1 MRKFWITSIAL
12 LMLFALLACGGAEE
26 PVEEDTS
33 AEEPTAAAAA
43 PTAAP
48 SPTDTPVPA
57 TEAASTAQEPTPV
70 KAAQEE
76 RTEAEEEPETPAVS
90 AALQA
95 YADANEGGPGAIY
108 VGDLNQM
115 VGPAATVE
123 QGDFDGNVTL
133 SALENHLYVF
143 ESDYYKGLLEQA
155 NVENPTQLVERDE
168 VFTIQHACLNRA
180 LSFCRVIET
189 FYFPKVI
196 ERTNGQVDF
205 VMSSFPELG
214 LGGPD
219 IPNLLAAG
227 TLDAGSVVGPY
238 VAGQVPAL
246 EIQYL
251 FGLFTERQQQYFT
264 TAAIAPEVEALLEES
279 TGGGKLIVKEW
290 AAGNDFFF
298 FSKKPLLTPE
308 DFEGVKTRAFGTS
321 ISDWIIGMGAD
332 PQFVAFAEVYTALER
347 GILGAGVTGGDAGFG
362 QRWYEVADY
371 LSGPL
376 TSWPANDMVMNKD
389 KWEELP
395 PDLQAIVLE
404 EAAKAE
410 MEMLRL
416 GAIQNEMGL
425 RKLIEKG
432 GMEFTEF
439 SPELRAKS
447 DKAVVERVIPNWA
460 DRVGL
465 DSPWIDVFNEKF
477 SPIVGY
483 EILEDGTAIK
493 VPKEQ

>member
-1 MRKFWITSIAL
+1 MRKLWITGVAI
-12 LMLFALLACGGAEE
+12 LMLFLLSACGGAAES
-26 PVEEDTS
+26 P
-33 AEEPTAAAAA
+33 AEETASTEAPAAA
-43 PTAAP
+43 PI
-48 SPTDTPVPA
+48 PTDTPVPA
-57 TEAASTAQEPTPV
+57 TEAVQATEEPTMV
-70 KAAQEE
+70 AAA
-76 RTEAEEEPETPAVS
+76 REEPEEEAETAVS
-90 AALQA
+90 AKLQA
-95 YADANEGGPGAIY
+95 YADENANGPGSIY
-108 VGDLNQM
+108 VGDINQL
-115 VGPAATVE
+115 VGPAITVE

-133 SALENHLYVF
+133 GALQNHLYVF

-180 LSFCRVIET
+180 LSFCKVIET
-189 FYFPKVI
+189 FYFPNVA

-251 FGLFTERQQQYFT
+251 FGLFTERHQQYFT

-279 TGGGKLIVKEW
+279 TEGGKLVIKEW
-290 AAGNDFFF
+290 ASGNDFFF

-321 ISDWIIGMGAD
+321 ISDWIIGMGAEA
-332 PQFVAFAEVYTALER
+332 QFVAFAEVYTALER

-389 KWEELP
+389 IWEGLP
-395 PDLQAIVLE
+395 PDLQAIVME

-416 GAIQNEMGL
+416 GAIQNEMGI

-447 DKAVVERVIPNWA
+447 DKAVIERVIPNWA
-460 DRVGL
+460 NRVGL

-477 SPIVGY
+477 SNVVGY
-483 EILEDGTAIK
+483 FIQEDGTVIR
-493 VPKEQ
+493 VPITE

>member
-1 MRKFWITSIAL
+1 MRKLWITGVAI
-12 LMLFALLACGGAEE
+12 LMLFLLSACGGAEE
-26 PVEEDTS
+26 SP
-33 AEEPTAAAAA
+33 AEETASTEAPAAA
-43 PTAAP
+43 PI
-48 SPTDTPVPA
+48 PTDTPVPA
-57 TEAASTAQEPTPV
+57 TEAVQATEEPTMV
-70 KAAQEE
+70 AAA
-76 RTEAEEEPETPAVS
+76 REEPEEEAETAVS
-90 AALQA
+90 AKLQA
-95 YADANEGGPGAIY
+95 YADENANGPGSIY
-108 VGDLNQM
+108 VGDINQL
-115 VGPAATVE
+115 VGPAVTVE

-133 SALENHLYVF
+133 GALQNHLYVF

-180 LSFCRVIET
+180 LSFCKVIET
-189 FYFPKVI
+189 FYFPNVA

-251 FGLFTERQQQYFT
+251 FGLFTERHQQYFT

-279 TGGGKLIVKEW
+279 TEGGKLVIKEW
-290 AAGNDFFF
+290 ASGNDFFF

-321 ISDWIIGMGAD
+321 ISDWIIGMGAEA
-332 PQFVAFAEVYTALER
+332 QFVAFAEVYTALER

-389 KWEELP
+389 IWEGLP
-395 PDLQAIVLE
+395 PDLQAIVME

-416 GAIQNEMGL
+416 GAIQNEMGI

-447 DKAVVERVIPNWA
+447 DKAVIERVIPNWA

-477 SPIVGY
+477 SNVVGY
-483 EILEDGTAIK
+483 FIQEDGTVIR
-493 VPKEQ
+493 VPITE

>member
-1 MRKFWITSIAL
+1 MRKLWITGVAI
-12 LMLFALLACGGAEE
+12 LMLFLLSACGGAEE
-26 PVEEDTS
+26 SP
-33 AEEPTAAAAA
+33 AEETASTEA
-43 PTAAP
+43 PATAP
-48 SPTDTPVPA
+48 IPTDTPVPA
-57 TEAASTAQEPTPV
+57 TEAVQATEEPTMV
-70 KAAQEE
+70 AAA
-76 RTEAEEEPETPAVS
+76 REEPEEEAETAVS
-90 AALQA
+90 AKLQA
-95 YADANEGGPGAIY
+95 YADENANGPGAIY
-108 VGDLNQM
+108 VGDINQL
-115 VGPAATVE
+115 VGPAVTVE

-133 SALENHLYVF
+133 GALQNHLYVF

-180 LSFCRVIET
+180 LSFCKVIET
-189 FYFPKVI
+189 FYFPNVA

-219 IPNLLAAG
+219 IPNLLEAG

-251 FGLFTERQQQYFT
+251 FGLFTERHQQYFT

-279 TGGGKLIVKEW
+279 TGGGKLVIKEW
-290 AAGNDFFF
+290 ASGNDFFF

-332 PQFVAFAEVYTALER
+332 AQFVAFAEVYTALER

-389 KWEELP
+389 IWEGLP
-395 PDLQAIVLE
+395 PDLQAIVME

-447 DKAVVERVIPNWA
+447 DKAVIERVIPNWA

-477 SPIVGY
+477 SNVVGY
-483 EILEDGTAIK
+483 FIQEDGTVIR
-493 VPKEQ
+493 VPITE

>member
-1 MRKFWITSIAL
+1 MRKLWITGVAI
-12 LMLFALLACGGAEE
+12 LMLFLLSACGGAEE
-26 PVEEDTS
+26 SP
-33 AEEPTAAAAA
+33 AEETASTEAPAAA
-43 PTAAP
+43 PI
-48 SPTDTPVPA
+48 PTDTPVPA
-57 TEAASTAQEPTPV
+57 TEAVQATEEPTMV
-70 KAAQEE
+70 AAA
-76 RTEAEEEPETPAVS
+76 REEPEEEAETAVS
-90 AALQA
+90 AKLQA
-95 YADANEGGPGAIY
+95 YADENANGPGSIY
-108 VGDLNQM
+108 VGDINQL
-115 VGPAATVE
+115 VGPAITVE

-133 SALENHLYVF
+133 GALQNHLYVF

-189 FYFPKVI
+189 FYFPNVA

-219 IPNLLAAG
+219 IPNLLEAG

-251 FGLFTERQQQYFT
+251 FGLFTERHQQYFT

-279 TGGGKLIVKEW
+279 TGGGKLVIKEW
-290 AAGNDFFF
+290 ASGNDFFF

-321 ISDWIIGMGAD
+321 ISDWIIGMGAEA
-332 PQFVAFAEVYTALER
+332 QFVAFAEVYTALER

-389 KWEELP
+389 IWEGLP
-395 PDLQAIVLE
+395 PDLQAIVME

-416 GAIQNEMGL
+416 GAIQNEMGI

-447 DKAVVERVIPNWA
+447 DKAVIERVIPNWA

-477 SPIVGY
+477 SNVVGY
-483 EILEDGTAIK
+483 FIQEDGTVIR
-493 VPKEQ
+493 VPITE

>member
-1 MRKFWITSIAL
+1 MRKLWITGVAI
-12 LMLFALLACGGAEE
+12 LMLFLLSACGGAAES
-26 PVEEDTS
+26 P
-33 AEEPTAAAAA
+33 AEETASTEAPAAA
-43 PTAAP
+43 PI
-48 SPTDTPVPA
+48 PTDTPVPA
-57 TEAASTAQEPTPV
+57 TEAVQATEEPTMV
-70 KAAQEE
+70 AAA
-76 RTEAEEEPETPAVS
+76 REEPEEEAETAVS
-90 AALQA
+90 AKLQA
-95 YADANEGGPGAIY
+95 YADENANGPGSIY
-108 VGDLNQM
+108 VGDINQL
-115 VGPAATVE
+115 VGPAITVE

-133 SALENHLYVF
+133 GALQNHLYVF

-180 LSFCRVIET
+180 LSFCKVIET
-189 FYFPKVI
+189 FYFPNVA

-251 FGLFTERQQQYFT
+251 FGLFTERHQQYFT

-279 TGGGKLIVKEW
+279 TEGGKLVIKEW
-290 AAGNDFFF
+290 ASGNDFFF

-321 ISDWIIGMGAD
+321 ISDWIIGMGAEA
-332 PQFVAFAEVYTALER
+332 QFVAFAEVYTALER

-389 KWEELP
+389 IWEGLP
-395 PDLQAIVLE
+395 PDLQAIVME

-416 GAIQNEMGL
+416 GAIQNEMGI

-447 DKAVVERVIPNWA
+447 DKAVIERVIPNWA

-477 SPIVGY
+477 SNVVGY
-483 EILEDGTAIK
+483 FIQEDGTVIR
-493 VPKEQ
+493 VPITE

>member
-1 MRKFWITSIAL
+1 MRKLWITGVAI
-12 LMLFALLACGGAEE
+12 LMLLLLSACGGAEE
-26 PVEEDTS
+26 SPGEETAATEAPTAAAVPTDT
-33 AEEPTAAAAA
+33 AVPATEAVQATEEPTAAA
-43 PTAAP
+43 
-48 SPTDTPVPA
+48 
-57 TEAASTAQEPTPV
+57 
-70 KAAQEE
+70 
-76 RTEAEEEPETPAVS
+76 REEEPGTTGVS
-90 AALQA
+90 AKLQA
-95 YADANEGGPGAIY
+95 YADEHANGPGSIY
-108 VGDLNQM
+108 VGDINQM
-115 VGPAATVE
+115 VGPAVTVE

-133 SALENHLYVF
+133 GALQNHLYVF

-180 LSFCRVIET
+180 LSFCKVIET
-189 FYFPKVI
+189 FYFPNVA

-219 IPNLLAAG
+219 IPNLLEAG

-251 FGLFTERQQQYFT
+251 FGLFTERHQQYFT

-279 TGGGKLIVKEW
+279 TGGGKLVIKEW
-290 AAGNDFFF
+290 ASGNDFFF
-298 FSKKPLLTPE
+298 FSKEPLLTPE

-321 ISDWIIGMGAD
+321 ISDWIIGMGAEA
-332 PQFVAFAEVYTALER
+332 QFVAFAEVYTALER

-389 KWEELP
+389 IWEGLP
-395 PDLQAIVLE
+395 PDLQAIVME

-439 SPELRAKS
+439 SPELRAQS
-447 DKAVVERVIPNWA
+447 DKAVIERVIPNWA

-477 SPIVGY
+477 SNVVGY
-483 EILEDGTAIK
+483 FIQEDGTVIR
-493 VPKEQ
+493 VPITE

>member
-1 MRKFWITSIAL
+1 
-12 LMLFALLACGGAEE
+12 
-26 PVEEDTS
+26 
-33 AEEPTAAAAA
+33 
-43 PTAAP
+43 
-48 SPTDTPVPA
+48 
-57 TEAASTAQEPTPV
+57 
-70 KAAQEE
+70 
-76 RTEAEEEPETPAVS
+76 
-90 AALQA
+90 
-95 YADANEGGPGAIY
+95 
-108 VGDLNQM
+108 
-115 VGPAATVE
+115 
-123 QGDFDGNVTL
+123 
-133 SALENHLYVF
+133 
-143 ESDYYKGLLEQA
+143 
-155 NVENPTQLVERDE
+155 
-168 VFTIQHACLNRA
+168 
-180 LSFCRVIET
+180 
-189 FYFPKVI
+189 
-196 ERTNGQVDF
+196 
-205 VMSSFPELG
+205 
-214 LGGPD
+214 
-219 IPNLLAAG
+219 
-227 TLDAGSVVGPY
+227 
-238 VAGQVPAL
+238 
-246 EIQYL
+246 
-251 FGLFTERQQQYFT
+251 
-264 TAAIAPEVEALLEES
+264 
-279 TGGGKLIVKEW
+279 
-290 AAGNDFFF
+290 
-298 FSKKPLLTPE
+298 
-308 DFEGVKTRAFGTS
+308 
-321 ISDWIIGMGAD
+321 MGAD

-416 GAIQNEMGL
+416 GAIQNEMGI
-425 RKLIEKG
+425 RKLIEIG